1 MTQATKPV
9 LAGSRVTLRPLTR
22 LDAPAIHAGL
32 EEPES
37 KRLTGTHAKHTLAEV
52 EAHYAR
58 AETAS
63 DRCDYGIIAGGTL
76 IGEAV
81 LNGIDWPN
89 KAASFRIAIW
99 AATGRDKGYG
109 TEAAALLLHH
119 GFEALGLNRIE
130 LEVYAFNPR
139 ARRVYEK
146 LGFRLE
152 GTRREALIWDGEA
165 VDAHIMGLL
174 KREYSGTP
182 PRVG

>member
-1 MTQATKPV
+1 MLTGGT
-9 LAGSRVTLRPLTR
+9 VTLRPLTR

-32 EEPES
+32 EDPEAR
-37 KRLTGTHAKHTLAEV
+37 RLTGTHARHTLAEM

-58 AETAS
+58 AETAA
-63 DRCDYGIIAGGTL
+63 DRCDYGIIAGGAL

-81 LNGIDWPN
+81 VNGIDWPN
-89 KAASFRIAIW
+89 KAASFRIVIW
-99 AATGRDKGYG
+99 QATARAKGFG
-109 TEAAALLLHH
+109 SAAAALLLRH

-165 VDAHIMGLL
+165 VDAHIMSLL
-174 KREYSGTP
+174 KREYRAASPMG
-182 PRVG
+182 G

>member
-9 LAGSRVTLRPLTR
+9 LTGRTVTLRPLTR
-22 LDAPAIHAGL
+22 HDAPAIHAGL
-32 EEPES
+32 EEPEA
-37 KRLTGTHAKHTLAEV
+37 KRLTGTHAKHTLAVV

-63 DRCDYGIIAGGTL
+63 HRCDYGIIAGGAL

-89 KAASFRIAIW
+89 KTASFRIVIW
-99 AATGRDKGYG
+99 EATGRDRGHG
-109 TEAAALLLHH
+109 TEAAALLLRH
-119 GFEALGLNRIE
+119 GFETLGLNRIE

-139 ARRVYEK
+139 AGRVYEK

-165 VDAHIMGLL
+165 VDAHIMSLL
-174 KREYSGTP
+174 KREYSGASPT
-182 PRVG
+182 VG

>member
-1 MTQATKPV
+1 MQAARPV
-9 LAGSRVTLRPLTR
+9 LAGRTVTLRPLTR

-37 KRLTGTHAKHTLAEV
+37 KRLTGTHAQFTLAEV

-58 AETAS
+58 AEAAS
-63 DRCDYGIIAGGTL
+63 DRCDYGIIAGGAL

-81 LNGIDWPN
+81 LNGIDRTN
-89 KAASFRIAIW
+89 RTGSFRIVIW
-99 AATGRDKGYG
+99 DAAGRDKGYG
-109 TEAAALLLHH
+109 TEAAGLLLRH
-119 GFEALGLNRIE
+119 GFEALELNRIE

-152 GTRREALIWDGEA
+152 GTRREALIWDGEP
-165 VDAHIMGLL
+165 VDAHIMSLL
-174 KREYSGTP
+174 RREYLREQ

>member
-1 MTQATKPV
+1 MTQATKP
-9 LAGSRVTLRPLTR
+9 LLTGKTVTLRPLTR

-37 KRLTGTHAKHTLAEV
+37 KRLTGTHARHTLAEV

-58 AETAS
+58 AETAG
-63 DRCDYGIIAGGTL
+63 DRCDYGIIAGGAL

-89 KAASFRIAIW
+89 KAASFRIVIW
-99 AATGRDKGYG
+99 EATGRDKGYG
-109 TEAAALLLHH
+109 SEAAALLLRH

-152 GTRREALIWDGEA
+152 GTRREALIWDGEP
-165 VDAHIMGLL
+165 VDAHTMSLL
-174 KREYSGTP
+174 KRDYSEAP